1 MGAELPRY
9 EILGTGIRV
18 YFPAFES
25 ALIDHP
31 KTPNRQNV
39 GKDVG
44 LEVGLAEKI
53 MELISDNSEIKMSEI
68 AEKLGVTTRTIE
80 REIKKMREAG
90 RVKRVG
96 GKRYGHW
103 EVE

>member
-1 MGAELPRY
+1 
-9 EILGTGIRV
+9 
-18 YFPAFES
+18 
-25 ALIDHP
+25 
-31 KTPNRQNV
+31 
-39 GKDVG
+39 
-44 LEVGLAEKI
+44 